1 MRKRAFLR
9 EEAGTFAPLFALSL
23 VPIITIAGMTIDL
36 ANLTRAKNELQLAVD
51 STALAINHK
60 LHLATQAA
68 LDSKA
73 QIFFSGHVHN
83 LEEPQLDPV
92 AFDVQ
97 TGSVE
102 VSGSATYT
110 PRILNALGFGPLD
123 FSARAKTVV
132 GDQEIELALVLD
144 NSGSMDSSDKI
155 EALEAAAE
163 SLVDTLYSNEN
174 AHTRI
179 RVGVVPFAGSVNVGP
194 GNADATWMDTDA
206 KSSIHSENFVTPANR
221 FTLFSEMIDTSWAGC
236 VEMRPGDYATN
247 DAEPDQDIG
256 DSLFVPMFAPDE
268 PYNFT
273 NNYIGDDGSCTN
285 EEKQETD
292 NASKQSRI
300 CKYKNQKPAAR
311 SVVSGEQVTGPN
323 FWCTSKPIVPLTND
337 VEILAEALDGMVAK
351 GHTNIYEGLMW
362 GWRVLSPGA
371 PFEEGKDYNTP
382 NLRKYIVLM
391 TDGENTAVGK
401 SNYNKSEY
409 SPFGY
414 SAKGRLGTTSSYSS
428 TIESKMDDKLKD
440 ACKNAKQAG
449 ITIYTIAFKLPSNA
463 TATKAM
469 LANCASSTDKAFTP
483 EENSELEPVFQAI
496 AKDLGKLRISE

>member
-1 MRKRAFLR
+1 MRRPGFLQ

-23 VPIITIAGMTIDL
+23 VPIIALAGMTIDL
-36 ANLTRAKNELQLAVD
+36 ANLTRAKNELQVAVD

-60 LHLATQAA
+60 LHLATQTE

-73 QIFFSGHVHN
+73 ATFFDGQVRD
-83 LEEPQLDPV
+83 LEDPQLDPV

-97 TGSVE
+97 HGSVE
-102 VSGSATYT
+102 ISASATYT
-110 PRILNALGFGPLD
+110 PRILNAFGFGPFD
-123 FSARAKTVV
+123 FSARARTVV

-144 NSGSMDSSDKI
+144 NSGSMDSSGKI
-155 EALEAAAE
+155 DALETAAE
-163 SLVDTLYSNEN
+163 SLVDTLYANEN

-179 RVGVVPFAGSVNVGP
+179 RVGVIPFAGSVNVGAE
-194 GNADATWMDTDA
+194 NATASWMDTGA
-206 KSSIHSENFVTPANR
+206 KSSVHSENFVTPANR
-221 FTLFSEMIDTSWAGC
+221 FTLFSEMVDTSWAGC

-247 DAEPDQDIG
+247 DVEPDQGIG

-268 PYNFT
+268 PSNFT
-273 NNYIGDDGSCTN
+273 NNYIGDDGTCTN
-285 EEKQETD
+285 SEKSKTD
-292 NASKQSRI
+292 NASKQARV
-300 CKYKNQKPAAR
+300 CKYKGQKPSVR

-337 VEILAEALDGMVAK
+337 IEVLAEALDGMVAK

-371 PFEEGKDYNTP
+371 PFEEGKDYDTP

-391 TDGENTAVGK
+391 TDGENTAVGR

-414 SAKGRLGTTSSYSS
+414 SAKGRLGTTSSSSS

-440 ACKNAKQAG
+440 ACKNAKLAG
-449 ITIYTIAFKLPSNA
+449 ITIYTIAFKLPSTA
-463 TATKAM
+463 TATKQM
-469 LANCASSTDKAFTP
+469 LSNCASATDKAFTP

-496 AKDLGKLRISE
+496 AKDLGKLRIAE